1 MISWKV
7 SLNEF
12 WLLLLQYIWGFPGG
26 SDSKASA
33 CNTGDS
39 GSIPGS
45 GRPPGEGNGNP
56 LQHSSGKSHGQKSLI
71 GYSPWGHKESDMTER
86 LHFHFLRVS
95 MKVKLLVTHSCLTLC
110 NPMDC
115 SPPGSSVHGI
125 LQARILEWVPI
136 PFSRES
142 SQPRDQTRVSCIA
155 WDFSHEL
162 WSQTWLWIQASSFTS
177 YHALV
182 NYVIFL
188 TLKFSL
194 LR

>member
-26 SDSKASA
+26 SDSKVSA

-56 LQHSSGKSHGQKSLI
+56 LQHSSGKSHGQKSHLI

-95 MKVKLLVTHSCLTLC
+95 MKVKVLVTHSCLTLC
-110 NPMDC
+110 NQVPLSMEFSRQEYWSGDPC
-115 SPPGSSVHGI
+115 PSPGNPPNPGIKPGSPAWPGVFHMNFGV
-125 LQARILEWVPI
+125 RPG
-136 PFSRES
+136 FGSRL
-142 SQPRDQTRVSCIA
+142 
-155 WDFSHEL
+155 H
-162 WSQTWLWIQASSFTS
+162 
-177 YHALV
+177 H
-182 NYVIFL
+182 
-188 TLKFSL
+188 L
-194 LR
+194 LAIMPW